1 MFLQPLEGRRLANK
15 LWRYAPFLAWPL
27 VAAIAL
33 VFRAPIA
40 IDETRYL
47 TVAWEMFSGGDWLVP
62 HLNGDYYTHKPPL
75 LFWLIDAGWRIFGV
89 NAWWP
94 RLVPHLAVV
103 AAWLVLWRLARR
115 LWPQIE
121 DVPPFAVIFA
131 GGTLVW
137 SLTGSMIMFDMLLT
151 LWVLVGMLGLA
162 RAGHGER
169 RGWLLFG
176 AGLGLGILTKGPV
189 AVLHLLLPALL
200 GPWWSPGAR
209 QAPRTWYIG
218 LLAGFALG
226 ALIALAW
233 VVPAAL
239 SGGAEYREMILWKQT
254 ADRVTSS
261 FAHRH
266 PFWWY
271 LPVLPLL
278 CLPWVLWRPVWDAR
292 RNLAGP
298 ADPGIRFCM
307 AWAIPVFLAF
317 CIVSG
322 KQPQYLLPLVPALA
336 LIAARAVAPGYAMSY
351 RAGRAV
357 ALLPWLALG
366 GTMAAAL
373 VLKGDWHAGWLED
386 IHPAWPVAVLAVL
399 AWAILPFRVSLLE
412 GAARLQVA
420 VALSLAL
427 VAAGLLGSAAGRP
440 YAVDG
445 AAREVGAL
453 QAGGHT
459 VGYWGNYHGQ
469 FGFAGRLRQ
478 PVRELWSLGDIA
490 ALAAQD
496 PGAVIVLDTRR
507 NPLEAAPQLP
517 SSVMRYRTGFWSI
530 WAARQLAA
538 NPGILDALG
547 ARGPRSEGDS
557 ME

>member
-1 MFLQPLEGRRLANK
+1 LVTRV
-15 LWRYAPFLAWPL
+15 WRYAPFLAWPL

-33 VFRAPIA
+33 AFRVPIA

-75 LFWLIDAGWRIFGV
+75 LFWLIDAGWSVFGV
-89 NAWWP
+89 SAWWP
-94 RLVPHLAVV
+94 RLVPLLAGL
-103 AAWLVLWRLARR
+103 AAWVVLWRLGRR

-121 DVPPFAVIFA
+121 DVSPFAVILA

-137 SLTGSMIMFDMLLT
+137 ALTGTLIMFDMLLA

-162 RAGHGER
+162 RAGDGDA
-169 RGWLLFG
+169 RGWWLFG

-189 AVLHLLLPALL
+189 AILHLLLPAVL
-200 GPWWSPGAR
+200 GPWWSAHAR
-209 QAPRTWYIG
+209 QAPGAWYLK

-233 VVPAAL
+233 VIPAAL

-261 FAHRH
+261 FAHRR

-278 CLPWVLWRPVWDAR
+278 CLPWVLWRPAWEAR
-292 RNLAGP
+292 RNRAGLADRGT
-298 ADPGIRFCM
+298 RFCI
-307 AWAIPVFLAF
+307 AWALPVFLAF
-317 CIVSG
+317 CAISG
-322 KQPQYLLPLVPALA
+322 KQPQYLLPLLPAIA
-336 LIAARAVAPGYAMSY
+336 LLAARALAPGCAMSY
-351 RAGRAV
+351 RAGRAL
-357 ALLPWLALG
+357 ALLPWLALVAA
-366 GTMAAAL
+366 MLAAL
-373 VLKGDWHAGWLED
+373 LLKGDWHGGWLED
-386 IHPAWPVAVLAVL
+386 VHPAWAIGILAVL

-420 VALSLAL
+420 VALSLSL
-427 VAAGLLGSAAGRP
+427 LAAGVLGSAAGRP

-445 AAREVGAL
+445 AAREVAEL
-453 QAGGHT
+453 QDRGIT
-459 VGYWGNYHGQ
+459 VGYYGNYHGQ
-469 FGFAGRLRQ
+469 FGFAGRLQR
-478 PVRELWSLGDIA
+478 PVRELWSPGDIA
-490 ALAAQD
+490 ALAAQE
-496 PGAVIVLDTRR
+496 PAAVVVLDSRK
-507 NPLEAAPQLP
+507 NPLGAAPLLP
-517 SSVMRYRTGFWSI
+517 SSVMAYRTGFWSI
-530 WAARQLAA
+530 WNAGQLAD
-538 NPGILDALG
+538 NPGILDSIG
-547 ARGPRSEGDS
+547 ARGSRAEGGS

>member
-1 MFLQPLEGRRLANK
+1 LVNR

-27 VAAIAL
+27 VAAVAL
-33 VFRAPIA
+33 AFRVPIA

-62 HLNGDYYTHKPPL
+62 HLNGEFYTHKPPL
-75 LFWLIDAGWRIFGV
+75 LFWLINAGWTVFGV

-94 RLVPHLAVV
+94 RLVPHLAVL
-103 AAWLVLWRLARR
+103 AAWGVLWRLARR

-121 DVPPFAVIFA
+121 DVAPFAVIFG
-131 GGTLVW
+131 GGTLLW
-137 SLTGSMIMFDMLLT
+137 SLTGSMIMFDMLLA

-162 RAGHGER
+162 QAGDGEA

-189 AVLHLLLPALL
+189 ALLHLLLPALL
-200 GPWWSPGAR
+200 GPWWSDRAR
-209 QAPRTWYIG
+209 QAPRNWYLG

-226 ALIALAW
+226 ALVALAW

-239 SGGAEYREMILWKQT
+239 AGGAEYREMILWKQT

-261 FAHRH
+261 FAHRE

-278 CLPWVLWRPVWDAR
+278 CLPWILWRPLWDAR
-292 RNLAGP
+292 RNLAGL
-298 ADPGIRFCM
+298 ADAGTRFCL
-307 AWAIPVFLAF
+307 AWAVPVFLAF
-317 CIVSG
+317 CAISG
-322 KQPQYLLPLVPALA
+322 KQPQYLLPLTPALA

-366 GTMAAAL
+366 GTLGAAL
-373 VLKGDWHAGWLED
+373 FLKGDWHGDWLED
-386 IHPAWPVAVLAVL
+386 VHPAWTVGVVIVL

-412 GAARLQVA
+412 GAARLHVA
-420 VALSLAL
+420 VVLSLAL

-453 QAGGHT
+453 QAKGHT
-459 VGYWGNYHGQ
+459 VGYYGNYHGQ

-478 PVRELWSLGDIA
+478 PVRELWSPGDIA
-490 ALAAQD
+490 ALAAGD
-496 PGAVIVLDTRR
+496 PGAVVVLDTRR

-530 WAARQLAA
+530 WSARQLAG
-538 NPGILDALG
+538 NPGLLDSLG
-547 ARGPRSEGDS
+547 ARGPRGDRDS

>member
-1 MFLQPLEGRRLANK
+1 LVNRA
-15 LWRYAPFLAWPL
+15 WRYAPFLAWPL

-33 VFRAPIA
+33 VFRVPIA

-47 TVAWEMFSGGDWLVP
+47 AVAWEMFSGGDWLVP

-75 LFWLIDAGWRIFGV
+75 LFWLIDAGWRVFGV

-94 RLVPHLAVV
+94 RLVPQLAGL
-103 AAWLVLWRLARR
+103 AAWFVLWRLARR

-121 DVPPFAVIFA
+121 DVSPFAVILT

-137 SLTGSMIMFDMLLT
+137 SLTGTLIMFDMLLA

-162 RAGHGER
+162 RAGDGDA

-200 GPWWSPGAR
+200 GPWWSAHAR
-209 QAPRTWYIG
+209 QAPRAWYLK

-233 VVPAAL
+233 VIPAAV

-261 FAHRH
+261 FAHRR

-271 LPVLPLL
+271 LPMLPVL
-278 CLPWVLWRPVWDAR
+278 CLPWIIWRPALDAR
-292 RNLAGP
+292 RNLAGL
-298 ADPGIRFCM
+298 ADPGTRFCI
-307 AWAIPVFLAF
+307 AWALPVFLAF
-317 CIVSG
+317 CAISG
-322 KQPQYLLPLVPALA
+322 KQPQYLLPVMPALA
-336 LIAARAVAPGYAMSY
+336 LIAARALAPAYAMSY
-351 RAGRAV
+351 RGGRAV

-366 GTMAAAL
+366 GAMVAAL
-373 VLKGDWHAGWLED
+373 AFKGDWHGGWLED
-386 IHPAWPVAVLAVL
+386 VHPAWAIGVAAVL
-399 AWAILPFRVSLLE
+399 AWAILPSRVSLLE

-420 VALSLAL
+420 VALSLSL
-427 VAAGLLGSAAGRP
+427 VAAGLMGSATGRP

-445 AAREVGAL
+445 AAREVAGL
-453 QAGGHT
+453 QAQGVT
-459 VGYWGNYHGQ
+459 VGYYGDYHGQ
-469 FGFAGRLRQ
+469 FGFAGRLKH
-478 PVRELWSLGDIA
+478 PVRELWSAGDID
-490 ALAAQD
+490 ALAAED
-496 PGAVIVLDTRR
+496 PAAVVVLDSRE
-507 NPLEAAPQLP
+507 NPLEAAPLLP
-517 SSVMRYRTGFWSI
+517 SSVMAYRTGFWSI
-530 WAARQLAA
+530 WSARQLGE
-538 NPGILDALG
+538 NPAILDRIK
-547 ARGPRSEGDS
+547 ARGPRRGGGS